1 MANDVIILTYQ
12 VAEAWQ
18 GVYSSTT
25 EYRNAAVVQDASGL
39 SVYRSRK
46 SGNVGHPLTDTE
58 WWVCIIDLSSIKA
71 ASDDVVALNVT
82 VAGDEAARVLAET
95 GRVNAEASRVLAEQ
109 GRVGA
114 EQSRGSAE
122 TGRVNAESGRVNAE
136 TGRVNAESSRVT
148 AEQTRDNNENNPLTG
163 RVVSEQARKSAET
176 ERALAE
182 TGRVNAEAD
191 RVLAEQGRVN
201 AEAARE
207 QGETNR
213 NNQYAAA
220 EGTEAGSVAGDGSRW
235 GSFKAAEVDRDAIAA
250 ALRTMLENGTV
261 IPALAHNIASWAER
275 NALNVDD
282 EWTDIIRTAAGDQS
296 IDSTRGARL
305 LSIVAQ
311 KDFAAT
317 AFKTTG
323 FNLLHDAVEL
333 STGYY
338 FPVPAMAF
346 GTFGT
351 AAQPN
356 GVLFTDNN
364 GGKLTP
370 TVRFKALASGV
381 PTSLSDGDA
390 CTYTDSNGY
399 RFYTTPGPGY
409 LIVSGITLA
418 NTCAHIAWSRRYDEF
433 ISPTEAT
440 DAGSSIALATI
451 LAAVHSDVSKLLA
464 VGSGATLV
472 SDRIDFDGTN
482 AVWLRK
488 IGRVKP
494 TWTRSDLDAE
504 TGLYTYT
511 ATISGIKNNG
521 RAEFETDAVDITVN
535 GTTVSYQSESSTAT
549 NDYVKYELATTA
561 TGSVAISNA
570 VNIEDWGLEILV
582 GATGTAIVT
591 TQYAQGYPDALA
603 QLLAN
608 IDQSTVPIIC
618 ATFAKMQAEIDG
630 LKSALYDAVN
640 LLRISAMRIDTA
652 ELYRYGVPET
662 LYCDTAGAPAAA
674 RVPKNWD
681 AVTMGTW
688 AGVPRFV
695 GQKYVDRINKK
706 VYVAC
711 TVSNS
716 TNDWVILN

>member
-1 MANDVIILTYQ
+1 MANDVITLTYQ
-12 VAEAWQ
+12 VGEAWM
-18 GVYSSTT
+18 GAYNAATT
-25 EYRNAAVVQDASGL
+25 YRNAAVVQDAVGL
-39 SVYRSRK
+39 SIHRSRK

-58 WWVCIIDLSSIKA
+58 WWDCIIDLHTIKDVA
-71 ASDDVVALNVT
+71 VEVYALDQLVASN
-82 VAGDEAARVLAET
+82 EAARVLAESGRENAET
-95 GRVNAEASRVLAEQ
+95 GRQEAEASRVLAEQ
-109 GRVGA
+109 GRESAEEGRELGETTRNGA
-114 EQSRGSAE
+114 ESDRE
-122 TGRVNAESGRVNAE
+122 NAEALRAL
-136 TGRVNAESSRVT
+136 
-148 AEQTRDNNENNPLTG
+148 AEQDRDNNENNPLTG
-163 RVVSEQARKSAET
+163 RVVSEQARRAAET

-182 TGRVNAEAD
+182 TGRQEAEAS
-191 RVLAEQGRVN
+191 RVLAEQGRRS
-201 AEAARE
+201 AETARE

-213 NNQYAAA
+213 NNQYAVA
-220 EGTEAGSVAGDGSRW
+220 EGTESGSEAGDGSRW
-235 GSFKAAEVDRDAIAA
+235 GAFKAAEL
-250 ALRTMLENGTV
+250 LRQ
-261 IPALAHNIASWAER
+261 ALAAQLQLKLESGEVVPLLAGNLKSWAER

-618 ATFAKMQAEIDG
+618 ATFAKQQAEIDG
-630 LKSALYDAVN
+630 LHAALYDAVN

-681 AVTMGTW
+681 EATMGLWT
-688 AGVPRFV
+688 GVPRFI
-695 GQKYVDRINKK
+695 GQKYVDRSGKK
-706 VYVAC
+706 AYVAW
-711 TVSNS
+711 TVNNS

>member
-182 TGRVNAEAD
+182 TGRVNAEAS

-201 AEAARE
+201 AEAVRE

-220 EGTEAGSVAGDGSRW
+220 EGTESGSVAGDGSRW
-235 GSFKAAEVDRDAIAA
+235 GAFKAAEVDRDAIAA

-333 STGYY
+333 NTGYY

-535 GTTVSYQSESSTAT
+535 GTTVSYQSESGTAT

-630 LKSALYDAVN
+630 LKLALYDAVN

-706 VYVAC
+706 VYVAY

>member
-1 MANDVIILTYQ
+1 MANDVITLTYQ
-12 VAEAWQ
+12 VGEAWK
-18 GVYSSTT
+18 GAYSSTT
-25 EYRNAAVVQDASGL
+25 TYGNAAVVQDPDGL
-39 SVYRSRK
+39 SIYRSKK

-58 WWVCIIDLSSIKA
+58 WWFCIIDMSAIKA
-71 ASDDVVALNVT
+71 TSDAVAELNVEL
-82 VAGDEAARVLAET
+82 AGHEAARVLAESERENAET
-95 GRVNAEASRVLAEQ
+95 GRQEAEASRALAEQGRESAEEGRELGETTRNGAEGDRENAEALRVLAEQ
-109 GRVGA
+109 D
-114 EQSRGSAE
+114 
-122 TGRVNAESGRVNAE
+122 
-136 TGRVNAESSRVT
+136 
-148 AEQTRDNNENNPLTG
+148 RDNNENNPLTG
-163 RVVSEQARKSAET
+163 RVVSEQARKAAET

-182 TGRVNAEAD
+182 TGRQEAEAS
-191 RVLAEQGRVN
+191 RVLAEQGRRS
-201 AEAARE
+201 AETARE

-213 NNQYAAA
+213 NNQYAVA
-220 EGTEAGSVAGDGSRW
+220 EGTESGSEAGDGSRW
-235 GSFKAAEVDRDAIAA
+235 GAFKAAEVLRDALAA
-250 ALRTMLENGTV
+250 QLQLKLESGEV
-261 IPALAHNIASWAER
+261 VPLLAGNLKSWAER

-323 FNLLHDAVEL
+323 FNLLHDAVGL

-346 GTFGT
+346 GAFGT

-356 GVLFTDNN
+356 GILFTDNN

-370 TVRFKALASGV
+370 TVRFKALADGV

-409 LIVSGITLA
+409 LIVSGITFA

-433 ISPTEAT
+433 VSPTDAQ
-440 DAGSSIALATI
+440 DAGSTISLSTI
-451 LAAVHSDVSKLLA
+451 LTAVHSDVSKLLA

-494 TWTRSDLDAE
+494 TWTRSDLDSE

-521 RAEFETDAVDITVN
+521 RAEFETDAVDLTVN

-549 NDYVKYELATTA
+549 NDCVKYELATTA
-561 TGSVAISNA
+561 TGSVAISND

-618 ATFAKMQAEIDG
+618 ATFAMMQAQIDG
-630 LKSALYDAVN
+630 LKASLYDAVN
-640 LLRISAMRIDTA
+640 LVRFSAMRVDTA
-652 ELYRYGVPET
+652 ELFRYGVPET

-681 AVTMGTW
+681 EATMGLWT
-688 AGVPRFV
+688 GVPRFI
-695 GQKYVDRINKK
+695 GQKYVDRSGKK
-706 VYVAC
+706 LYVAW
-711 TVSNS
+711 TVNNS